1 MSKSTR
7 YKVHFAPLTFLFK
20 AIHLYLIKHS
30 LKIILTKN
38 KNMSLDEIMVKMILD
53 RWYAQIKNFDTV
65 LNSITD
71 EQLQKE
77 IAPNKNRGIYLLGHL
92 IAVHD
97 DMLPLL
103 NFGDKIYPELY
114 EPFLKSP
121 DKSITEI
128 PSAKELRALWSR
140 QNEILN
146 SKFDNLQPDEWF
158 QKHASVSADD
168 FIKEPHRNKLN
179 IIITRTS
186 HLSYHLGQFVL
197 LK

>member
-1 MSKSTR
+1 MKT
-7 YKVHFAPLTFLFK
+7 
-20 AIHLYLIKHS
+20 
-30 LKIILTKN
+30 
-38 KNMSLDEIMVKMILD
+38 DEIMIKMVLD
-53 RWYAQIKNFDTV
+53 RWYAQIKNFENE
-65 LNSITD
+65 LSSITD

-77 IAPNKNRGIYLLGHL
+77 ISPNKNRGIYLLGHM

-97 DMLPLL
+97 DMLPIL
-103 NFGDKIYPELY
+103 NFGDKLYPELH

-121 DKSITEI
+121 DRSVNEI
-128 PSAKELRALWSR
+128 PSAKKLRECWNQLNEELT
-140 QNEILN
+140 QKIN
-146 SKFDNLQPDEWF
+146 SLQPNEWF
-158 QKHASVSADD
+158 QKHNAVSAED